1 MPASTEARTPPAGE
15 AVADR
20 LFALLN
26 SFDASHRSQT
36 LASIAGRT
44 GLPHT
49 SALRLARQLT
59 GVGALERLDDG
70 RYVVGPHLLEI
81 ASLAPRRHRLRSVAM
96 PFLEDLFDVT
106 GQHVLLAVRDGGE
119 ALLLE
124 RLCAHDTRPVRFR
137 VGGRMPLSTTGVG
150 LVLLAFAPAKVQER
164 ALDDFAPD
172 AAHARM
178 HTPEDLRR
186 TLNEIRRGD
195 YAVATRARPWP
206 RTTAGAPVREGQR
219 VVAAVS
225 VVAPSTDF
233 DMSAYAPAIRTTAR
247 AISRQMTSLG
257 TGI

>member
-1 MPASTEARTPPAGE
+1 MPASAEARTPPAGE

-59 GVGALERLDDG
+59 GVGALERL
-70 RYVVGPHLLEI
+70 
-81 ASLAPRRHRLRSVAM
+81 
-96 PFLEDLFDVT
+96 
-106 GQHVLLAVRDGGE
+106 
-119 ALLLE
+119 
-124 RLCAHDTRPVRFR
+124 CAHDTRPVRFR

-164 ALDDFAPD
+164 ALDEFAPG
-172 AAHARM
+172 AGHARM

-186 TLNEIRRGD
+186 KLNEIRRGD
-195 YAVATRARPWP
+195 YAVSTRAKPWP

-257 TGI
+257 AGV